1 MTYAVT
7 LPPPDVEAHVYG
19 VLSDLGGIKVWAY
32 DSGPLVHAI
41 FERTALQV
49 DVRASS
55 KKAARDRAYAA
66 RSRLL
71 ALGDVEWQDGRIG
84 RVEVL
89 SGPLW
94 VPDDDGAPRYVT
106 RVAVEY
112 SRNTWDD

>member
-1 MTYAVT
+1 MTYEVT
-7 LPPPDVEAHVYG
+7 LPPPDVEAHVFG
-19 VLSDLGGIKVWAY
+19 ALADLGGIKVWAY
-32 DSGPLVHAI
+32 DSGPVLHAI

-55 KKAARDRAYAA
+55 KKAARDRAYTA

-71 ALGDVEWQDGRIG
+71 ALADTEWQDGRVA

-112 SRNTWDD
+112 SRNTWDN

>member
-7 LPPPDVEAHVYG
+7 LPPPDVEQHITTTLA
-19 VLSDLGGIKVWAY
+19 DLGSVKVWAF
-32 DSGPLVHAI
+32 DSGPLLHSI
-41 FERTALQV
+41 FERTSLQV
-49 DVRASS
+49 DARAHS

-71 ALGDVEWQDGRIG
+71 ALADYEWQDGRVA

-112 SRNTWDD
+112 SRNTWTN